1 MKTNGSNQSHAQDYP
16 ANTVRGRICMGLRL
30 DWDKDGTK
38 ETSDIYIKVLFV
50 WKIDMGK
57 TDNKQKISSSFLGAF
72 DPIGLKGL

>member
-1 MKTNGSNQSHAQDYP
+1 MKTNDSNHSSHAQDYP

-50 WKIDMGK
+50 
-57 TDNKQKISSSFLGAF
+57 
-72 DPIGLKGL
+72 

>member
-38 ETSDIYIKVLFV
+38 ETSDIYIKVLLV
-50 WKIDMGK
+50 
-57 TDNKQKISSSFLGAF
+57 
-72 DPIGLKGL
+72 

>member
-38 ETSDIYIKVLFV
+38 ETSDIYIKVFMFEKL
-50 WKIDMGK
+50 M
-57 TDNKQKISSSFLGAF
+57 
-72 DPIGLKGL
+72 